1 MALERCVFLSHFL
14 ELDSRRFIGIYPVNM
29 FPSKMKLVVYKKLAG
44 IYSTKARGSNASV
57 ANKVVADSD

>member
-44 IYSTKARGSNASV
+44 IYSTKVPWVECQCGQQGCC
-57 ANKVVADSD
+57 